1 MFNWYVAETG
11 NHQGLVID
19 ESTGANIA
27 VAYDK
32 AHAPLIAAAPEAM
45 QLLEQARSMLEDL
58 ENGFPPRELCR
69 GIGEWIADTNAILN
83 STNS

>member
-1 MFNWYVAETG
+1 MTAPAWYVAETG

-32 AHAPLIAAAPEAM
+32 AHAPLIAAAPKLHHAAKEFIAELDSSGDFENWERCKRQLRDAVQEA
-45 QLLEQARSMLEDL
+45 EA
-58 ENGFPPRELCR
+58 
-69 GIGEWIADTNAILN
+69 
-83 STNS
+83 